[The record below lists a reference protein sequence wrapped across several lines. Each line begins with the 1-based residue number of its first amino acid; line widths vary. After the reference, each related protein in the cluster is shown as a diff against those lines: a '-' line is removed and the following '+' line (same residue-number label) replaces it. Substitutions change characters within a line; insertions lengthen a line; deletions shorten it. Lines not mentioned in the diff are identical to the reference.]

1 MASVDDI
8 DELIA
13 TRKLNGL
20 DDGLYESDKNVANMT
35 EEAFNEIIDN
45 LEVVAYLT
53 EYGRKGIKENVKKL
67 QQKIKELEE
76 PTIIQNK
83 NIRSDKPIIDGTRL
97 TVIDVL
103 LFMTEFIKEHE
114 KEFRENYAD
123 INSKQIVDSINYLLE
138 NSIPKQKI
146 KDKIEELKK
155 QKEELKYKAKLG
167 LIQRIN
173 AEIKLLEELLEE
185 GE

>member
-8 DELIA
+8 EELIA

-20 DDGLYESDKNVANMT
+20 DDGLYESDKNVANKIKRQV
-35 EEAFNEIIDN
+35 ENAIRYYKNIDN
-45 LEVVAYLT
+45 IEEVPIDILRAMYKDLLAELEQN
-53 EYGRKGIKENVKKL
+53 KIKL
-67 QQKIKELEE
+67 QKSWSNNLELSGQLKEANSRIKELEDKLLD
-76 PTIIQNK
+76 TIHGTK
-83 NIRSDKPIIDGTRL
+83 IIKKETP
-97 TVIDVL
+97 
-103 LFMTEFIKEHE
+103 EYIKE
-114 KEFRENYAD
+114 NY
-123 INSKQIVDSINYLLE
+123 
-138 NSIPKQKI
+138 IPIQKI
-146 KDKIEELKK
+146 SNKIEELKK